1 MRNLSN
7 ETRDI
12 LLQAGWNPNN
22 KVELTETVKF
32 LEAMGYQVFN
42 AAVDAL
48 SQFGGVQYK
57 FKHPDGSLET
67 FNFSPEEAIGD
78 YYEKEDF
85 EEFEVRVK
93 EALVVI
99 GEAYR
104 GNLIMFI
111 SISGKVFGKNGYS
124 IFKFGDD
131 MFEALDTLCL
141 FRKPAEIVIL

>member
-1 MRNLSN
+1 MQNLSD

-42 AAVDAL
+42 PVVDAL
-48 SQFGGVQYK
+48 SQFGGVEYK

-67 FNFSPEEAIGD
+67 FHFIPEEVVGD

-93 EALVVI
+93 EPLVVI

-104 GNLIMFI
+104 GNLVMFI
-111 SISGKVFGKNGYS
+111 SKSGKVFGKNGYS
-124 IFKFGDD
+124 LFKFGDD
-131 MFEALDTLCL
+131 IFEALDTLCL
-141 FRKPAEIVIL
+141 FRKPEEIK

>member
-1 MRNLSN
+1 MRNLSD

-22 KVELTETVKF
+22 KVELTETIKF
-32 LEAMGYQVFN
+32 LEEMGYQIFDPV
-42 AAVDAL
+42 VDTL
-48 SQFGGVQYK
+48 RLFGGVEYK

-67 FNFSPEEAIGD
+67 FHFNPEEVVGD

-85 EEFEVRVK
+85 EEFEERVK
-93 EALVVI
+93 EPLIII

-111 SISGKVFGKNGYS
+111 SKSGKVFGKNGYS
-124 IFKFGDD
+124 LFKFGDD
-131 MFEALDTLCL
+131 IYEALDTLCL
-141 FRKPAEIVIL
+141 FRKPEEIK

>member
-1 MRNLSN
+1 MQNLSD

-12 LLQAGWNPNN
+12 LLQAGWNTNN

-32 LEAMGYQVFN
+32 LKAMGYQVFN
-42 AAVDAL
+42 PVVDAL
-48 SQFGGVQYK
+48 SQFGGVEYK

-67 FNFSPEEAIGD
+67 FHFSPQEVVGD

-85 EEFEVRVK
+85 DEFELLVK
-93 EALVVI
+93 EPLVVI

-111 SISGKVFGKNGYS
+111 SKSGKVFGKNGYS
-124 IFKFGDD
+124 LFKFGDD
-131 MFEALDTLCL
+131 IFEALDTLCL
-141 FRKPAEIVIL
+141 FSKPEEIE

>member
-48 SQFGGVQYK
+48 SQFGGGEYK

-67 FNFSPEEAIGD
+67 FHFSPEEAIGD

-93 EALVVI
+93 EPLVVI

-104 GNLIMFI
+104 GNLTMFI

-131 MFEALDTLCL
+131 IFEALDTLCL
-141 FRKPAEIVIL
+141 FRKPVEIAK

>member
-1 MRNLSN
+1 MQNLSD

-32 LEAMGYQVFN
+32 LKAMGYQVFN
-42 AAVDAL
+42 PVVDAL
-48 SQFGGVQYK
+48 SQFGGVEYK

-67 FNFSPEEAIGD
+67 FHFSPQEVVGD

-85 EEFEVRVK
+85 DEFELLVK
-93 EALVVI
+93 EPLVVI

-111 SISGKVFGKNGYS
+111 SKSGKVFGKNGYS
-124 IFKFGDD
+124 LFKFGDD
-131 MFEALDTLCL
+131 IFEALDTLCL
-141 FRKPAEIVIL
+141 FSKPEEIE

>member
-1 MRNLSN
+1 MQKLSN

-22 KVELTETVKF
+22 KVELTEIVNF

-42 AAVDAL
+42 PVIDAL
-48 SQFGGVQYK
+48 SQYGGVEYK
-57 FKHPDGSLET
+57 FKHPDGSFENFY
-67 FNFSPEEAIGD
+67 FNPEEVIGD

-85 EEFEVRVK
+85 EEFEARVK
-93 EALVVI
+93 EPLVII

-111 SISGKVFGKNGYS
+111 SKSWKSFREKWVF
-124 IFKFGDD
+124 
-131 MFEALDTLCL
+131 
-141 FRKPAEIVIL
+141 VV

>member
-1 MRNLSN
+1 MQNLSD

-32 LEAMGYQVFN
+32 LKAMGYQVFN
-42 AAVDAL
+42 PVVDAL
-48 SQFGGVQYK
+48 SQFGGVEYK
-57 FKHPDGSLET
+57 FNHPDGSLET
-67 FNFSPEEAIGD
+67 LHFSPQEVVGD

-85 EEFEVRVK
+85 EEFELRVK
-93 EALVVI
+93 EPLVVI

-111 SISGKVFGKNGYS
+111 SKSGKVFGKNGYS
-124 IFKFGDD
+124 LFKFGDD
-131 MFEALDTLCL
+131 IFEALDTLCL
-141 FRKPAEIVIL
+141 FSKPEEIE